1 MEERSR
7 KEREEVKN
15 MLGKEAGKIV
25 GDREEGRNGGGG
37 NGEDANSEASVQC
50 PHVSTL

>member
-1 MEERSR
+1 MEERNR

-25 GDREEGRNGGGG
+25 GECEEGRNGGGG
-37 NGEDANSEASVQC
+37 NGEDSNSEASVQR
-50 PHVSTL
+50 PHFSTL